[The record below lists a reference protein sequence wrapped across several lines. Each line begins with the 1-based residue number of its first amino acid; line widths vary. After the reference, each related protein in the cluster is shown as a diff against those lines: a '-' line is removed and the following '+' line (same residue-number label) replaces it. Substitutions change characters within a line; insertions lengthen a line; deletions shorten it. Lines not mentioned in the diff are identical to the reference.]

1 MNIDW
6 ANFTPW
12 TSTAGGLLIGVA
24 SAMFILLNGR
34 VLGISSIVGEGIR
47 SKKGD
52 RLWRVTFIA
61 GLLMAPLLFSFVS
74 PLPPVEVQADWK
86 ILLVGG
92 LAVGVGTRYGAGC
105 TSGQG
110 VCGLSRL
117 SVRSLIATLC
127 FMSAGF
133 VTVFLVRHVFN

>member
-1 MNIDW
+1 MSIDW

-12 TSTAGGLLIGVA
+12 TSISGGLLIGVA

-52 RLWRVTFIA
+52 RLWRITFIA
-61 GLLMAPLLFSFVS
+61 GLLMAPLLFSFFS
-74 PLPPVEVQADWK
+74 PLPPVEVQEDWK
-86 ILLVGG
+86 TLIVGG

-105 TSGQG
+105 TSGHG

-117 SVRSLIATLC
+117 SARSLIATLC

-133 VTVFLVRHVFN
+133 VTVFLVHHVFN